1 MLTYHQTTFNILD
14 KAPQF
19 DEGASRKIKQCEQ
32 IFGFSFPPSFREWYS
47 QSQVDK
53 ILKEFSNDD
62 SPLTL
67 EELLNT
73 YTNWHS
79 YSHFSLN
86 LASQRMLPFLWE
98 NQAVF
103 LCVIKLDVS
112 DDPPVLLWDDDHKW
126 KPINQ
131 HFSSFISH
139 WVWNFLYFRQ
149 YFNTVLRADESN
161 LSETDIRFLRSNFK
175 EIAQKSPNSV
185 VFHFHKDDK
194 HIHIWKENEIVSHWW
209 LRAASKQSLLDLA

>member
-98 NQAVF
+98 NQ
-103 LCVIKLDVS
+103 
-112 DDPPVLLWDDDHKW
+112 
-126 KPINQ
+126 
-131 HFSSFISH
+131 
-139 WVWNFLYFRQ
+139 
-149 YFNTVLRADESN
+149 
-161 LSETDIRFLRSNFK
+161 
-175 EIAQKSPNSV
+175 
-185 VFHFHKDDK
+185 
-194 HIHIWKENEIVSHWW
+194 
-209 LRAASKQSLLDLA
+209 